1 MPNFAQSIKNE
12 ITRLARREIRSQTLA
27 LRKSSTQH
35 RKEIAELKRQA
46 AELKTEIKRLAK
58 LSGSGISPQKSQD
71 DTVTVALRFSAKS
84 VIAQRKRLGISA
96 NDFGK
101 LVGVSGVTIY
111 AWEQGRSR
119 PRKTQIQALALV
131 RTFGKTEARAKLGKS

>member
-27 LRKSSTQH
+27 LRKSSAQH

-46 AELKTEIKRLAK
+46 AELKTEMKRLAK
-58 LSGSGISPQKSQD
+58 LGGSGIAPKKSQD
-71 DTVTVALRFSAKS
+71 DTVALRFSAKS

-101 LVGVSGVTIY
+101 LVGVSAVTIY

-119 PRKTQIQALALV
+119 PRKTQIQALGLV

>member
-27 LRKSSTQH
+27 LRKSSAQH

-58 LSGSGISPQKSQD
+58 LSGSGISPQKPQD
-71 DTVTVALRFSAKS
+71 DTVALRFSAKS

>member
-12 ITRLARREIRSQTLA
+12 ITRLARREIRSQTLS
-27 LRKSSTQH
+27 LRKSSLQH

-46 AELKTEIKRLAK
+46 AELKTEVKRLGK
-58 LSGSGISPQKSQD
+58 LCSGGISPQKAQD
-71 DTVTVALRFSAKS
+71 ETVTHRFSAKS

-101 LVGVSGVTIY
+101 LIGVSGVTIY
-111 AWEQGRSR
+111 AWEQGRSH
-119 PRKTQIQALALV
+119 PRKAQVKALGSV
-131 RTFGKTEARAKLGKS
+131 RAFGKKQARAKLGDR

>member
-12 ITRLARREIRSQTLA
+12 ITRLARREIRSQTLS
-27 LRKSSTQH
+27 LRKSSAQY

-46 AELKTEIKRLAK
+46 AELKTEVIRLGK
-58 LSGSGISPQKSQD
+58 LCRGGISPQKSQD
-71 DTVTVALRFSAKS
+71 ETVTHRFSAKN

-101 LVGVSGVTIY
+101 LVGVSAVTIY
-111 AWEQGRSR
+111 SWEQGRSR
-119 PRKTQIQALALV
+119 PRTAQIRALGLV
-131 RTFGKTEARAKLGKS
+131 RTFGKTEARTRLENR

>member
-12 ITRLARREIRSQTLA
+12 ITRLARREIRSETLS
-27 LRKSSTQH
+27 LRKSSAQH
-35 RKEIAELKRQA
+35 RTGISELKRQA
-46 AELKTEIKRLAK
+46 AELKTEVKRLGK
-58 LSGSGISPQKSQD
+58 LYDYGISSQKSQD
-71 DTVTVALRFSAKS
+71 ETVTRRFSAKS

-101 LVGVSGVTIY
+101 LVGVSAVTIY

-119 PRKTQIQALALV
+119 PRKAQVKALGLV
-131 RTFGKTEARAKLGKS
+131 RAFGKKQARAKLGDR

>member
-12 ITRLARREIRSQTLA
+12 ITRLARREIRSQTLS
-27 LRKSSTQH
+27 LRKSSAQH

-46 AELKTEIKRLAK
+46 AELKTEVKRLGK
-58 LSGSGISPQKSQD
+58 LCRGGISPQKSQD
-71 DTVTVALRFSAKS
+71 ETVTHRFSAKN

-101 LVGVSGVTIY
+101 LVGVSAVTIY
-111 AWEQGRSR
+111 SWEQGRSR
-119 PRKTQIQALALV
+119 PRTAQIRALGLV
-131 RTFGKTEARAKLGKS
+131 RTFAKTEARTRLENR

>member
-12 ITRLARREIRSQTLA
+12 IPRLSRKEIRSETLS

-35 RKEIAELKRQA
+35 RKEISELKRQA
-46 AELKTEIKRLAK
+46 AELKTEVKQLGK
-58 LSGSGISPQKSQD
+58 LCGGGISPQKSQD
-71 DTVTVALRFSAKS
+71 TTVTHRFSAKS

-101 LVGVSGVTIY
+101 LVGVSAVTIY
-111 AWEQGRSR
+111 GEQGRSR
-119 PRKTQIQALALV
+119 PRKAQVKALGLV
-131 RTFGKTEARAKLGKS
+131 RAFGKKQARARLGDR

>member
-12 ITRLARREIRSQTLA
+12 ITRLARREIRSQTLS
-27 LRKSSTQH
+27 LRESSAQH

-46 AELKTEIKRLAK
+46 AELKTEVKRLGK
-58 LSGSGISPQKSQD
+58 LCGGGISPQKSQD
-71 DTVTVALRFSAKS
+71 TTVVSRFSAKS
-84 VIAQRKRLGISA
+84 VSAQRKRLGISA

-119 PRKTQIQALALV
+119 PRKAQIQALGLV
-131 RTFGKTEARAKLGKS
+131 RTLGKTEARAKLGKR